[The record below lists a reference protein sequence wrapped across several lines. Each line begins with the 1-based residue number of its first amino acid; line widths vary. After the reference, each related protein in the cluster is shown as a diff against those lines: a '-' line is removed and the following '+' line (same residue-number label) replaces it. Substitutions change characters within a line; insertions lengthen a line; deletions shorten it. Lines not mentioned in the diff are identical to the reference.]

1 MKLEREILEPKL
13 AEPQLMQRDWR
24 FSVSRANNAPSQTR
38 AMLSERQATS
48 NKLHSLA
55 WVAALFTDGMPSSS
69 PAFPRSRKILRVTEA
84 RPDRTV
90 VKLPQPTHR
99 PVLRGFSLVLY
110 SAGRR
115 RLRDSIM

>member
-1 MKLEREILEPKL
+1 
-13 AEPQLMQRDWR
+13 
-24 FSVSRANNAPSQTR
+24 
-38 AMLSERQATS
+38 MLSERQATS

-84 RPDRTV
+84 RPDRAV

-115 RLRDSIM
+115 RLRDSIMLPEWQHALGRGVYKFLFRSVMVPREF